1 MSQLQLLL
9 PGVRIWLDVDCLS
22 DLGRLEESV
31 ADAMAFLVFLSV
43 GYFKS
48 PNCRRE
54 LYAAL
59 ASDRPFIPVYEAD
72 TTKGGA
78 SLAVLM
84 DECRANCVDVAPA
97 AYLSYCGP
105 DQMLA
110 RIFGVDPIVW
120 VRVNAFQLVSLK
132 AVALRMLRHSPYYV
146 SCLPE
151 LADGVMV
158 PAGEAGPVAFSGPV
172 TVLVCRDNDGCPR
185 IVGAGQ
191 DGGGGGTRLCCCQ
204 Y

>member
-1 MSQLQLLL
+1 MT
-9 PGVRIWLDVDCLS
+9 
-22 DLGRLEESV
+22 
-31 ADAMAFLVFLSV
+31 FLVFLSA
-43 GYFKS
+43 GYFRS
-48 PNCRRE
+48 FNCRRE

-59 ASDRPFIPVYEAD
+59 GSNRPFIPIFEAD
-72 TTKGGA
+72 PAKGGA
-78 SLAVLM
+78 SIEALQA
-84 DECRANCVDVAPA
+84 ECRENCVETAPP
-97 AYLSYCGP
+97 AYPTYRGP
-105 DQMLA
+105 DEMLA
-110 RIFGVDPIVW
+110 RVFEEAEPIVW

-151 LADGVMV
+151 LADGVVV

-185 IVGAGQ
+185 TVGAGQ